1 MHIQNSPKD
10 ATILEKKRDSLT
22 VAIAGIFIMSL
33 TSRT

>member
-22 VAIAGIFIMSL
+22 VAIAGLVDGCLS
-33 TSRT
+33 